1 MSRVVIIDDDDATLK
16 LYSAVI
22 KRVHGET
29 PIAFSDARAAL
40 SALEDLRPVLIIVDY
55 FMPDMDGVAFTT
67 ALRSMSTHA
76 NTPVLMLTAHSD
88 RTLGPRALSA
98 GATTFL
104 EKPIS
109 LKDFTAQLRRFS
121 APMQSRSTFGEV
133 AVGNDERSTIDRL
146 HRTMR
151 CADPALAARAHF
163 VRDLALAIGEQLEL
177 TAAQLEALRYA
188 ALVYDIGLLSVP
200 ERVRETPSEL
210 PPRWRSII
218 NAHVDASVSILGGS
232 TNVLLQAAELV
243 ARTHHERYD
252 GGGYPDGLVGEAIPL
267 FGRIIAVADTYTAL
281 VSERPH
287 RIEYTPGAAL
297 AQIRSERGRA
307 FDPLVVDAFSRLED
321 RLNDFR
327 RSA

>member
-1 MSRVVIIDDDDATLK
+1 MPRVVIIDDDEATLK

-22 KRVHGET
+22 KRVQGET
-29 PIAFSDARAAL
+29 PIAFNDARAAL
-40 SALEDLRPVLIIVDY
+40 AALEDLRPSLIIVDY
-55 FMPDMDGVAFTT
+55 FMPDMDGVTFTKE
-67 ALRSMSTHA
+67 LRAMPLHA
-76 NTPVLMLTAHSD
+76 GTPVLMLTAHSD

-104 EKPIS
+104 EKPLS
-109 LKDFTAQLRRFS
+109 LKEFTAQLRRFT
-121 APMQSRSTFGEV
+121 APPPSRSTFGEV
-133 AVGNDERSTIDRL
+133 VSGVDERSTIDRL

-151 CADPALAARAHF
+151 CADPALASRALF
-163 VRDLALAIGEQLEL
+163 VRDLAVAIGEQLEL

-188 ALVYDIGLLSVP
+188 SLVYDIGLLSVP
-200 ERVRETPSEL
+200 ERVRGTPSEL

-218 NAHVDASVSILGGS
+218 DAHVDASVSILGGS

-252 GGGYPDGLVGEAIPL
+252 GTGYPDGLRGEGIPL
-267 FGRIIAVADTYTAL
+267 FGRIIAVADTFTAL

-287 RIEYTPGAAL
+287 RIEYTAAAAL
-297 AQIRSERGRA
+297 AQIRAERGRA
-307 FDPLVVDAFSRLED
+307 FDPLVVDALARLGD

>member
-1 MSRVVIIDDDDATLK
+1 MPRVVIIDDDDATLK

-22 KRVHGET
+22 KRIQGET

-40 SALEDLRPVLIIVDY
+40 CALEDLRPALIIVDY
-55 FMPDMDGVAFTT
+55 FMPEMDGVAFTT
-67 ALRSMSTHA
+67 ALRSMPMHA
-76 NTPVLMLTAHSD
+76 ATPVLMLTAHSD

-109 LKDFTAQLRRFS
+109 LKDFTSQLRRFT
-121 APMQSRSTFGEV
+121 APVSRSTFGEV
-133 AVGNDERSTIDRL
+133 PVGNDERSTIDRL

-151 CADPALAARAHF
+151 CADPSLASRAHF

-188 ALVYDIGLLSVP
+188 ALVYDIGMLSVP

-232 TNVLLQAAELV
+232 TNVLLQTAELV

-252 GGGYPDGLVGEAIPL
+252 GTGYPDGLAGDAIPL

-307 FDPLVVDAFSRLED
+307 FDPLVVDAFARLED